1 MTIVNYPFFVAN
13 FKPNMSS
20 DVALGAQKP
29 RHGFDLIVK
38 NTFYT
43 VPIEEEE
50 DCNHLA
56 VSFLMGYAHQIPM
69 FIGKMNE
76 NDD

>member
-1 MTIVNYPFFVAN
+1 
-13 FKPNMSS
+13 MSMS
-20 DVALGAQKP
+20 DALGAEP

-56 VSFLMGYAHQIPM
+56 VSLMGYAHQIPM
-69 FIGKMNE
+69 LIRKMNE